1 MKQVY
6 SSFIPV
12 GTGEI
17 KCWGGNMPFW
27 GIGGQNNALKM
38 RNLSMELTR
47 GAIGDKLKLP
57 GQLV

>member
-12 GTGEI
+12 EMVEI

-27 GIGGQNNALKM
+27 GFEGRTSALEM

-57 GQLV
+57 DQLG